1 MHGFD
6 AKSTFDPLN
15 KSQAPDGDRFR
26 PPAFFHSGQNTNFAN
41 LRETFTESCTFRRF
55 ENSPNV
61 EVPPCSVLL
70 FGRFERN
77 VVIERFEQLEPSV
90 LDTG

>member
-26 PPAFFHSGQNTNFAN
+26 RPAFFHSGQNTDFAN
-41 LRETFTESCTFRRF
+41 LRETFTE
-55 ENSPNV
+55 
-61 EVPPCSVLL
+61 
-70 FGRFERN
+70 
-77 VVIERFEQLEPSV
+77 
-90 LDTG
+90 